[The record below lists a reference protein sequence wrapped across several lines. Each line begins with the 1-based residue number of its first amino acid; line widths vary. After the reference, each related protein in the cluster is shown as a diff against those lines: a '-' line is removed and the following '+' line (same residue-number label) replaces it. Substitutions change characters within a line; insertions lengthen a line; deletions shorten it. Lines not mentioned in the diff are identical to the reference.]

1 MILQLTLFL
10 YHIKSKNI
18 MQYDDTI
25 DDSRRHLRLALEYI
39 GRQGLSADPLN
50 YCIWYEY
57 ASGKNGDLN
66 AAIDSFLEGERV
78 ISAEIAQQL
87 FNQYIADSQI
97 KLTELVREELKK
109 LFAEI
114 IAAIKT
120 SNQHFSQTEGNL
132 ESINDALM
140 TNLSETDVDL
150 IVDRIKQEIKRLEST
165 STCLQ
170 EQLQQATHEIEQL
183 KIKMAHYRDE
193 AFKDPL
199 TRIDNRRSFEN
210 KLEEV
215 INESMSAGTSLCLII
230 ADIDHFKRI
239 NDAHGHL
246 VGDNVLRVVASTIKE
261 SIKGKDLVARI
272 GGEEFAILLPDTPF
286 NGAVKLANN
295 IRLAFERMDFKKK
308 NNGETL
314 GKITLS
320 FGVAIY
326 TRDEDGKSFV
336 GRADEALYHSKNS
349 GRNRVTGL

>member
-1 MILQLTLFL
+1 MR
-10 YHIKSKNI
+10 
-18 MQYDDTI
+18 YDDTI

-39 GRQGLSADPLN
+39 GRHGLSADPLN

-66 AAIDSFLEGERV
+66 AAIDSYLAGEQV

-87 FNQYIADSQI
+87 FNQYIADSQV
-97 KLTELVREELKK
+97 KLTEVIREELKK
-109 LFAEI
+109 LFTEI
-114 IAAIKT
+114 IEAIKT
-120 SNQHFSQTEGNL
+120 TNHHFSQTEDNL
-132 ESINDALM
+132 ETINDALL
-140 TNLSETDVDL
+140 TNLSEADVDN
-150 IVDRIKQEIKRLEST
+150 IVERIKHEIKRLEST
-165 STCLQ
+165 STSLQ

-210 KLEEV
+210 KLEEA
-215 INESMSAGTSLCLII
+215 INESRSADTPLCLII
-230 ADIDHFKRI
+230 ADIDYFKRI

-286 NGAVKLANN
+286 NGAMKLANN

-308 NNGETL
+308 NNGEIL

-320 FGVAIY
+320 FGVAIF
-326 TRDEDGKSFV
+326 THAENGKTFV
-336 GRADEALYHSKNS
+336 GRADEALYHSKKS